1 MWLLRT
7 SGATCDDDAMA
18 DEQTGGMI
26 ALIPRA
32 ADLEDLVVSGGE
44 DADELHLTLVYLGDD
59 VRDWSSSSVNRVIS
73 AVSGEASRLPHLG
86 ARVFAHATFNPDGH
100 AGRKP
105 CAVYLVGE
113 TGVFDDLRRTFLP
126 HVPGDVEQH
135 QPFFAHITAGY
146 GIPQS
151 RLSHVGDVVF
161 DTLRLALAGE
171 YWDFPLSDLDDPDDP
186 ERSVDEMTEE
196 IAEDFAISAELLDQ
210 KIMSPDPRAAKLRE
224 YWAHGAGRKK
234 WNTFRALRRH
244 LAKYVKNPRMLDGLT
259 ANIYKLATGT
269 WPGRRGEKVMS
280 TIAPEEFKAALL
292 LADPDADL
300 DMEPLSAEEEDPE
313 DETTDEEAIYEQAL
327 IDDFPWELD
336 GQAKLVPDRDED
348 GDPDEDDDQGAVP
361 MGPQG
366 GEFLLF
372 Q

>member
-1 MWLLRT
+1 
-7 SGATCDDDAMA
+7 MA

-44 DADELHLTLVYLGDD
+44 AADELHLTLVYLGDD
-59 VRDWSSSSVNRVIS
+59 VTGWSTPSVNRVIS
-73 AVSGEASRLPHLG
+73 AVSGAAARMPSLS
-86 ARVFAHATFNPDGH
+86 ARVFGHATFNPDGH

-105 CAVYLVGE
+105 CAVYLVGD
-113 TGVFDDLRRTFLP
+113 TSVFDELRQEFSA

-135 QPFFAHITAGY
+135 APYFAHITAGY

-151 RLSHVGDVVF
+151 RLSHTGEILF

-171 YWDFPLSDLDDPDDP
+171 YWDFPLADIDNPD
-186 ERSVDEMTEE
+186 MTGEE
-196 IAEDFAISAELLDQ
+196 VLELAEDFEISDELLDE
-210 KIMSPDPRAAKLRE
+210 KVMSPDPRAAKLRE

-244 LAKYVKNPRMLDGLT
+244 LAKYVSNPRVLDGLT
-259 ANIYKLATGT
+259 ANIYKLAKGT
-269 WPGRRGEKVMS
+269 WPGRRGEKVIS
-280 TIAPEEFKAALL
+280 PISSEEFKAAML
-292 LADPDADL
+292 LADPDADF
-300 DMEPLSAEEEDPE
+300 DAESLSALGEEEDPE

-327 IDDFPWELD
+327 VDDFPWELN
-336 GQAKLVPDRDED
+336 GQAKLVPDRNED
-348 GDPDEDDDQGAVP
+348 GEPDEDEERAEVP
-361 MGPQG
+361 QGPQG
-366 GEFLLF
+366 AEFLLF